1 MTRMAPK
8 PTEYARRAPEPAAT
22 TAVLRWRIGRNGS
35 LVLSVGR
42 IADDIGHY
50 IGHDIGHEAGHDASH
65 DLAHHIEQ
73 SAGAGFGSL
82 PVRVELH
89 HGLPAARAASAS
101 LSASPSAPPSVS
113 EVVSGRAHGSIDRSD
128 EGCEQRLAI
137 TLFRDASPVRAE
149 LSLVERADG
158 SPIALTDLPA
168 QLGLR
173 GGTYKLDE
181 GSVQRFATAVR
192 ALLLE
197 SR

>member
-42 IADDIGHY
+42 IADDIGHDA
-50 IGHDIGHEAGHDASH
+50 GHDI
-65 DLAHHIEQ
+65 AHHIEQ

-89 HGLPAARAASAS
+89 HGLPAARAANAS
-101 LSASPSAPPSVS
+101 LSASPLVPPSVS

-137 TLFRDASPVRAE
+137 VLFRDASPVRAE

>member
-8 PTEYARRAPEPAAT
+8 PTEYARRALEPAAT

-42 IADDIGHY
+42 IADDIGHDA
-50 IGHDIGHEAGHDASH
+50 GHDI
-65 DLAHHIEQ
+65 AHHIEQ

-89 HGLPAARAASAS
+89 HGLPAARAANASPSAS
-101 LSASPSAPPSVS
+101 LSASPSASPSVSPSAS

>member
-8 PTEYARRAPEPAAT
+8 PTEYARRAIDRAAT
-22 TAVLRWRIGRNGS
+22 TAVLRWRVGRNGS

-42 IADDIGHY
+42 IADDSAHDSEHDSAHDSE
-50 IGHDIGHEAGHDASH
+50 HDIHR
-65 DLAHHIEQ
+65 HIEQ
-73 SAGAGFGSL
+73 LAGTSFGSL

-89 HGLPAARAASAS
+89 HGLPAARAASAFP
-101 LSASPSAPPSVS
+101 SASPSAS
-113 EVVSGRAHGSIDRSD
+113 EVVSGRAHVSTDSSD
-128 EGCEQRLAI
+128 EGREQHLAI
-137 TLFRDASPVRAE
+137 ALFRDASPVRAE
-149 LSLVERADG
+149 LSLVERANG
-158 SPIALTDLPA
+158 SPITLTDLPA

-181 GSVQRFATAVR
+181 GSIQRFATALR

>member
-1 MTRMAPK
+1 
-8 PTEYARRAPEPAAT
+8 
-22 TAVLRWRIGRNGS
+22 
-35 LVLSVGR
+35 
-42 IADDIGHY
+42 
-50 IGHDIGHEAGHDASH
+50 
-65 DLAHHIEQ
+65 
-73 SAGAGFGSL
+73 
-82 PVRVELH
+82 
-89 HGLPAARAASAS
+89 
-101 LSASPSAPPSVS
+101 
-113 EVVSGRAHGSIDRSD
+113 VSGRAHGSIDRSD

-149 LSLVERADG
+149 LSLVERANG

>member
-1 MTRMAPK
+1 MAPK
-8 PTEYARRAPEPAAT
+8 PTEYARRAIDRAAT

-42 IADDIGHY
+42 IADDISHDV
-50 IGHDIGHEAGHDASH
+50 GHDSAHDSEH
-65 DLAHHIEQ
+65 DSEHDIHRHIEQ
-73 SAGAGFGSL
+73 SAGASFGSL

-101 LSASPSAPPSVS
+101 PAASPSAS
-113 EVVSGRAHGSIDRSD
+113 EVVSGRAHVSIDSSD
-128 EGCEQRLAI
+128 EGREQHLAI
-137 TLFRDASPVRAE
+137 ALFRDASPVRAE
-149 LSLVERADG
+149 LSLVERANG
-158 SPIALTDLPA
+158 SPITLTDLPA

-181 GSVQRFATAVR
+181 GSIQRFATALR

>member
-42 IADDIGHY
+42 IADDIGHD
-50 IGHDIGHEAGHDASH
+50 IGHDSAHDSAH
-65 DLAHHIEQ
+65 DSEHDIHRHIEQ
-73 SAGAGFGSL
+73 SAGASFGSL

-89 HGLPAARAASAS
+89 HGLPAARAANAS
-101 LSASPSAPPSVS
+101 PSASPSAS

-128 EGCEQRLAI
+128 EGCEQHLAI

>member
-8 PTEYARRAPEPAAT
+8 PTEYARRAIDRAAT

-42 IADDIGHY
+42 IADDIGHDSAHDSE
-50 IGHDIGHEAGHDASH
+50 HDIHR
-65 DLAHHIEQ
+65 HIEQ
-73 SAGAGFGSL
+73 SAGASFGSL

-89 HGLPAARAASAS
+89 HGLPAARAANAS
-101 LSASPSAPPSVS
+101 PSASPSAS

-128 EGCEQRLAI
+128 EGCEQHLAI

>member
-1 MTRMAPK
+1 MAPK

>member
-8 PTEYARRAPEPAAT
+8 PTEYARRAIDRAAT
-22 TAVLRWRIGRNGS
+22 TAVLRWRVGRNGS

-42 IADDIGHY
+42 IADDSEHDSE
-50 IGHDIGHEAGHDASH
+50 HDIHR
-65 DLAHHIEQ
+65 HIEQ
-73 SAGAGFGSL
+73 SAGASFGSL

-89 HGLPAARAASAS
+89 HGLPAARAASAFP
-101 LSASPSAPPSVS
+101 SASPSAS
-113 EVVSGRAHGSIDRSD
+113 EVVSGRAHVSTDSSD
-128 EGCEQRLAI
+128 EGREQHLAI
-137 TLFRDASPVRAE
+137 ALFRDASPVRAE
-149 LSLVERADG
+149 LSLVERANG
-158 SPIALTDLPA
+158 SPITLTDLPA

-181 GSVQRFATAVR
+181 GSIQRFATALR

>member
-42 IADDIGHY
+42 IADDIGHDA
-50 IGHDIGHEAGHDASH
+50 GHDASHDASH

-89 HGLPAARAASAS
+89 HGLPAARAANAS

>member
-8 PTEYARRAPEPAAT
+8 PTEYARRAIDRAAT

-42 IADDIGHY
+42 IADDIGHDV
-50 IGHDIGHEAGHDASH
+50 GHDSEHDIH
-65 DLAHHIEQ
+65 RHIEQ
-73 SAGAGFGSL
+73 SAGASFGSL

-89 HGLPAARAASAS
+89 HGLPAARAANAS
-101 LSASPSAPPSVS
+101 PAASPSASPSAS
-113 EVVSGRAHGSIDRSD
+113 EVVSGRAHASIDSSD
-128 EGCEQRLAI
+128 EGREQHLAI
-137 TLFRDASPVRAE
+137 ALFRDASPVRAE
-149 LSLVERADG
+149 LSLVERANG
-158 SPIALTDLPA
+158 SPITLTDLPA

-181 GSVQRFATAVR
+181 GSIQRFATALR

>member
-1 MTRMAPK
+1 M
-8 PTEYARRAPEPAAT
+8 
-22 TAVLRWRIGRNGS
+22 
-35 LVLSVGR
+35 
-42 IADDIGHY
+42 
-50 IGHDIGHEAGHDASH
+50 
-65 DLAHHIEQ
+65 
-73 SAGAGFGSL
+73 
-82 PVRVELH
+82 
-89 HGLPAARAASAS
+89 
-101 LSASPSAPPSVS
+101 
-113 EVVSGRAHGSIDRSD
+113 SGRAHGSIDRSD

-137 TLFRDASPVRAE
+137 VLFRDASPVRAE

>member
-8 PTEYARRAPEPAAT
+8 PTEYARRAIDRAAT

-42 IADDIGHY
+42 IADDIGHD
-50 IGHDIGHEAGHDASH
+50 ISHDISH
-65 DLAHHIEQ
+65 DIEQ
-73 SAGAGFGSL
+73 SAGASFGSL

-89 HGLPAARAASAS
+89 HGLPAARAASAFPAAS
-101 LSASPSAPPSVS
+101 PSASPSAS
-113 EVVSGRAHGSIDRSD
+113 EVVSGRAHVSIDSSD
-128 EGCEQRLAI
+128 EGREQHLAI
-137 TLFRDASPVRAE
+137 ALFRDASPVRAE
-149 LSLVERADG
+149 LSLVERANG
-158 SPIALTDLPA
+158 SPITLTDLPA

-181 GSVQRFATAVR
+181 GSIQRFATALR

>member
-8 PTEYARRAPEPAAT
+8 PTEYARRAIDRAAT

-35 LVLSVGR
+35 LLLSVGR
-42 IADDIGHY
+42 IADDIGHDV
-50 IGHDIGHEAGHDASH
+50 GHDSAHDSAH
-65 DLAHHIEQ
+65 DSDHDIHRHIEQ
-73 SAGAGFGSL
+73 SAGASFGSL

-89 HGLPAARAASAS
+89 HGLPAARAASAFPAAS
-101 LSASPSAPPSVS
+101 PSASPSAS
-113 EVVSGRAHGSIDRSD
+113 EVVSGRAHASIDSSD
-128 EGCEQRLAI
+128 EGREQRLAI
-137 TLFRDASPVRAE
+137 ALFRDASPVWAE
-149 LSLVERADG
+149 LSLVERANG
-158 SPIALTDLPA
+158 SPITLTDLPA

-181 GSVQRFATAVR
+181 GSIQRFATALR

>member
-8 PTEYARRAPEPAAT
+8 PTEYARRAIDRAAT

-42 IADDIGHY
+42 IADDISHDV
-50 IGHDIGHEAGHDASH
+50 GHDSAHDSEH
-65 DLAHHIEQ
+65 DSEHDIHRHIEQ

-89 HGLPAARAASAS
+89 HGLPAARAASAFP
-101 LSASPSAPPSVS
+101 SASPSAS
-113 EVVSGRAHGSIDRSD
+113 EVVSGRAHVSIDSSD
-128 EGCEQRLAI
+128 EGREQHLAI
-137 TLFRDASPVRAE
+137 ALFRDASPVRAE
-149 LSLVERADG
+149 LSLVERANG
-158 SPIALTDLPA
+158 SPITLTDLPA

-181 GSVQRFATAVR
+181 GSIQRFATALR
-192 ALLLE
+192 ALFLE

>member
-8 PTEYARRAPEPAAT
+8 PTEYARRAIDRAAT
-22 TAVLRWRIGRNGS
+22 TAVLRWRVGRNGS

-42 IADDIGHY
+42 IADDSE
-50 IGHDIGHEAGHDASH
+50 HDIHR
-65 DLAHHIEQ
+65 HIEQ
-73 SAGAGFGSL
+73 SAGASFGSL

-89 HGLPAARAASAS
+89 HGLPAARAASAFPAAS
-101 LSASPSAPPSVS
+101 PSASPSAS
-113 EVVSGRAHGSIDRSD
+113 EVVSGRAHVSTDSSD
-128 EGCEQRLAI
+128 EGREQHLAI
-137 TLFRDASPVRAE
+137 ALFRDASPVRAE
-149 LSLVERADG
+149 LSLVERANG
-158 SPIALTDLPA
+158 SPITLTDLPA

-181 GSVQRFATAVR
+181 GSIQRFATALR

>member
-42 IADDIGHY
+42 IADDIGHD
-50 IGHDIGHEAGHDASH
+50 IGHDSAHDSAH
-65 DLAHHIEQ
+65 DSEHDIHRHIEQ
-73 SAGAGFGSL
+73 SAGASFGSL

-89 HGLPAARAASAS
+89 HGLPAARAANAS
-101 LSASPSAPPSVS
+101 PSASPSAS
-113 EVVSGRAHGSIDRSD
+113 EVVSGRAHVSIDSSD
-128 EGCEQRLAI
+128 EGREQRLAI

>member
-8 PTEYARRAPEPAAT
+8 PTEYARRATDPAAT

-42 IADDIGHY
+42 IADDIGHD
-50 IGHDIGHEAGHDASH
+50 INHDSGHDINHDINH
-65 DLAHHIEQ
+65 DSEHDIHRHIEQ
-73 SAGAGFGSL
+73 SAGASSGSL

-89 HGLPAARAASAS
+89 HGLPAARAANAS
-101 LSASPSAPPSVS
+101 PSASPSAS
-113 EVVSGRAHGSIDRSD
+113 EVVSGRAHASIDSSD
-128 EGCEQRLAI
+128 EGREQHLAI
-137 TLFRDASPVRAE
+137 ALFRDASPVRAE
-149 LSLVERADG
+149 LSLVERAAG

-181 GSVQRFATAVR
+181 GSVQRFAAALR
-192 ALLLE
+192 ALLRE

>member
-8 PTEYARRAPEPAAT
+8 PTEYARRAIDRAAT

-42 IADDIGHY
+42 IADDIGHDV
-50 IGHDIGHEAGHDASH
+50 GHDSEHDIH
-65 DLAHHIEQ
+65 RHIEQ
-73 SAGAGFGSL
+73 SAGASFGSL

-89 HGLPAARAASAS
+89 HGLPAARAANAS
-101 LSASPSAPPSVS
+101 PAASPSASPSAS
-113 EVVSGRAHGSIDRSD
+113 EVVSGRAHVSIDSSD
-128 EGCEQRLAI
+128 EGREQHLAI
-137 TLFRDASPVRAE
+137 ALFRDASPVRAE
-149 LSLVERADG
+149 LSLVERANG
-158 SPIALTDLPA
+158 SPITLTDLPA

-181 GSVQRFATAVR
+181 GSIQRFATALR

>member
-8 PTEYARRAPEPAAT
+8 PTEYARRAIDRAAT

-42 IADDIGHY
+42 IADDIGHDV
-50 IGHDIGHEAGHDASH
+50 GHDSAHDSEH
-65 DLAHHIEQ
+65 DSEHDIHRHIEQ
-73 SAGAGFGSL
+73 SAGASFGSL

-101 LSASPSAPPSVS
+101 PAASPSAS
-113 EVVSGRAHGSIDRSD
+113 EVVSGRAHVSIDSSD
-128 EGCEQRLAI
+128 EGREQHLAI
-137 TLFRDASPVRAE
+137 ALFRDASPVRAE
-149 LSLVERADG
+149 LSLVERANG
-158 SPIALTDLPA
+158 SPITLTDLPA

-181 GSVQRFATAVR
+181 GSIQRFATALR